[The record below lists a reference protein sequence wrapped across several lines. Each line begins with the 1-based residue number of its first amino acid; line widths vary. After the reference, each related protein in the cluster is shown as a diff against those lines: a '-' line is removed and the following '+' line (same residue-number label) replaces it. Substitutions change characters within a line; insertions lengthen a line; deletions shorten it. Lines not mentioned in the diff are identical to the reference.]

1 LGANPARAERK
12 NKDCNSRPNQI
23 SHGRIPPKIR
33 CQSPCTRKNYTPVN
47 PSHENAEAET
57 KDTQAAAAA
66 LGRELKVLT
75 AGSEREIETA
85 FAAMVQLR
93 VDALYVSPDPLFSSR
108 NALLVGL
115 AGHH

>member
-1 LGANPARAERK
+1 VPSL
-12 NKDCNSRPNQI
+12 SRPGGNITGI
-23 SHGRIPPKIR
+23 SDFANRLSGKRMGLLRETLPR
-33 CQSPCTRKNYTPVN
+33 ATVFALLVN